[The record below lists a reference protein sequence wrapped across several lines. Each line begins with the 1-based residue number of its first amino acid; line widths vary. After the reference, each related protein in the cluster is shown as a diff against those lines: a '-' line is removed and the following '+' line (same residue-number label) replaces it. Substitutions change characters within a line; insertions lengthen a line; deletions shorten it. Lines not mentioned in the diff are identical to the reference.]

1 MKGIGIAAEFQTM
14 SRKTIQDPG
23 HALALAQDHVLD
35 LNHRTIGTDQR
46 SETAAVHQAATT
58 EIATTEM

>member
-35 LNHRTIGTDQR
+35 LNHRTIGT
-46 SETAAVHQAATT
+46 ETAAVHQAATT
-58 EIATTEM
+58 EIAITEM